1 MALRLMACALSL
13 FLAALVLTGCDQ
25 GEGDVCQVSADCEP
39 GLLCSAS
46 TGLCERPLVEVVDAR
61 PAIDA
66 APAADAAT
74 ADAMPADAMPADA
87 APDTSN

>member
-13 FLAALVLTGCDQ
+13 FLAALVLASCEQ

-46 TGLCERPLVEVVDAR
+46 TGLCERPLVEVVDASPTVDGP
-61 PAIDA
+61 PAV
-66 APAADAAT
+66 
-74 ADAMPADAMPADA
+74 DAMPADAMPVDAMPADA
-87 APDTSN
+87 GPDAL